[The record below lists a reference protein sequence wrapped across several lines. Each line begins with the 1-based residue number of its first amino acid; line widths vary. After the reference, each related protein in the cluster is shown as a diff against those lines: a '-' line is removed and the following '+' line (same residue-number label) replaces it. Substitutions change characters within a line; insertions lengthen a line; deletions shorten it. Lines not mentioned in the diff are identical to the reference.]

1 MSSHLKLSFRR
12 MGADIDIEDMKT
24 PETSRFRRRGSA
36 FVIDIRNTKEGE
48 KFLITGAD
56 LGREDIKILDIE
68 PDEKHLLLMWRER
81 ETGTKHKYLCGH
93 DERHWFVAAVPEN
106 PKSGAVKNVT
116 EAMEALKPEAVK
128 DRERQVGVKGHA
140 RRERHNEARKRQ
152 GEWFFIPVWNTFSIK
167 SSPVLKNEPINRGG
181 GKPHLCE
188 NLVRS
193 GGTRVWVC
201 AKFPNGVTD
210 STYNKMMRRDKNAK
224 SWLWTPRIADAKV
237 YVKGK
242 ISHSDHATLFLDGWH
257 EVLMNRENEAPS
269 MRHMRFLD

>member
-12 MGADIDIEDMKT
+12 MGADIDITDLA
-24 PETSRFRRRGSA
+24 RRWRA
-36 FVIDIRNTKEGE
+36 PKFQIDIQNTKDGE
-48 KFLITGAD
+48 KFLITGAEI
-56 LGREDIKILDIE
+56 GREDIKILDIE

-106 PKSGAVKNVT
+106 PKAAVKNIT
-116 EAMEALKPEAVK
+116 DAMEALKPEAVK
-128 DRERQVGVKGHA
+128 DRERQVGVKGKA
-140 RRERHNEARKRQ
+140 RRDRHNEARKRQ
-152 GEWFFIPVWNTFSIK
+152 GEWFFIPVWNQVSLK
-167 SSPVLKNEPINRGG
+167 NSPILKNEPINRGG

-193 GGTRVWVC
+193 GGVTVWTC
-201 AKFPNGVTD
+201 IKFPNGLTEGA
-210 STYNKMMRRDKNAK
+210 YRNLLKRDKNAK
-224 SWLWTPRIADAKV
+224 TWNWVPRVADAKV

-242 ISHSDHATLFLDGWH
+242 VSHADHATLFLDGWH